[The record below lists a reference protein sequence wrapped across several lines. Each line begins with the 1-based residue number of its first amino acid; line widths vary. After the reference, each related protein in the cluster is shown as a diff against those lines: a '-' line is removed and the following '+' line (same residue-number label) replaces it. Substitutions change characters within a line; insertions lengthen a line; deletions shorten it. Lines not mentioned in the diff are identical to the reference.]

1 MHTILDNWVV
11 FGCMQVFIGSWEGD
25 NKEVSRDV
33 AERITRFF
41 THLSTSWDD
50 DMDQVH

>member
-1 MHTILDNWVV
+1 M
-11 FGCMQVFIGSWEGD
+11 FGFMQVFMWTWEGD

-33 AERITRFF
+33 AEWITSFF